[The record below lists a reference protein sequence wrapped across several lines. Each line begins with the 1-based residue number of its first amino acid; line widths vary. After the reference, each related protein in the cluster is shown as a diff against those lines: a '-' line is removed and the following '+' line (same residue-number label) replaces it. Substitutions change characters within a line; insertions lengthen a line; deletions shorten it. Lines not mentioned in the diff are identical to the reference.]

1 MADLVIIGAGPVG
14 SLLALTLAQRGLSV
28 DVYERR
34 PDMRRVDIS
43 AGRSINLAVSTRGL
57 HALHQVGLD
66 ADVLREAVP
75 MLGRMTREALHIWP
89 RGSFMLIALPN
100 LDGSFTCTLFLA
112 FEGSPSFAEIQKPS
126 DAQVF
131 GKKYFPD
138 AMPLI
143 PDFADQLMSA
153 PLGRMVTVRA
163 WPWSRGSALVIGDAA
178 HAIVPFFGQGMNA
191 GFEDVTLLAAG
202 LTGNWAADFAKFA
215 ADRKPDAEAIA
226 DLAIENF
233 VEMRDKV
240 ADPDFLRLREV
251 EHQLQ
256 SRIPGRY
263 LTRYQLVTFTRVP
276 YRLALRVGQI
286 QQRILS
292 GVVRGDYDLAAA
304 QIFAER
310 ELPLELGAD
319 VP

>member
-1 MADLVIIGAGPVG
+1 MA
-14 SLLALTLAQRGLSV
+14 
-28 DVYERR
+28 
-34 PDMRRVDIS
+34 
-43 AGRSINLAVSTRGL
+43 
-57 HALHQVGLD
+57 
-66 ADVLREAVP
+66 
-75 MLGRMTREALHIWP
+75 
-89 RGSFMLIALPN
+89 
-100 LDGSFTCTLFLA
+100 
-112 FEGSPSFAEIQKPS
+112 
-126 DAQVF
+126 
-131 GKKYFPD
+131 
-138 AMPLI
+138 
-143 PDFADQLMSA
+143 
-153 PLGRMVTVRA
+153 TVRA
-163 WPWSRGSALVIGDAA
+163 WPWSRDSALLIGDAA

-191 GFEDVTLLAAG
+191 GFEDVTLLAKG
-202 LTGNWAADFAKFA
+202 LSGDWTADFANFA
-215 ADRKPDAEAIA
+215 AGRKPDADAIA
-226 DLAIENF
+226 ELAIENF

-304 QIFAER
+304 QILAER